1 MDNNLYNFNDLY
13 FKKIRDIIYDSS
25 SINFTDS
32 NKSILESRLKERLK
46 KLKLN
51 SINEYYTLITT
62 DEDELK
68 NLLDSVTT
76 NLTKFFRSLNHFNAL
91 HNFVLDDLKAR
102 KKEKHIKIWSAGC
115 STGEEPYSIAMVIK
129 EKFDY
134 TWNIKI
140 LASDISFNSL
150 MKAKEGFY
158 TPDRIL
164 GIPDNYLKK
173 YLVEIGNGYYIK
185 DEIKELVQ
193 FDYHNLKNES
203 ESKNFDII
211 FCRNVIIYFDAEAQ
225 EKTINQFY
233 YSMNNYAYLF
243 IGHSESLF
251 GMKTKF
257 IFKKIDEAC
266 LYIKDEG
273 KNKNE

>member
-1 MDNNLYNFNDLY
+1 MDNNLYQFNEIY
-13 FKKIRDIIYDSS
+13 FKKIRDIIYDTS

-32 NKSILESRLKERLK
+32 NKSILESRLKDRLN
-46 KLKLN
+46 KLSLTSLN
-51 SINEYYTLITT
+51 DYYNLIITN
-62 DEDELK
+62 DSELK

-76 NLTKFFRSLNHFNAL
+76 NLTKFFRSINHFNAL
-91 HNFVLDDLKAR
+91 HNFVLDDLKE
-102 KKEKHIKIWSAGC
+102 KKREKNIRIWSAGC
-115 STGEEPYSIAMVIK
+115 STGEEPYSIAMIIK
-129 EKFDY
+129 EKFDK
-134 TWNIKI
+134 TWNVKI

-164 GIPDNYLKK
+164 GIPDNYLQK

-193 FDYHNLKNES
+193 FDYHNLKNECDS
-203 ESKNFDII
+203 NNFDIV

-233 YSMNNYAYLF
+233 LSMNDYGYLF

-257 IFKKIDEAC
+257 IFKKIGEAC
-266 LYIKDEG
+266 LYMKDDGIK
-273 KNKNE
+273 KK